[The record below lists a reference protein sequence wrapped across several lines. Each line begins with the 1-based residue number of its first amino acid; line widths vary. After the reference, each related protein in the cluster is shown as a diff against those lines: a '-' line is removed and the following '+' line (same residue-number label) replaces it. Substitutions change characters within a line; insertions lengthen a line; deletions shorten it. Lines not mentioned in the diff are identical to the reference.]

1 MMKRQRI
8 WFLTTGRRLA
18 VATLMLVLPGCHI
31 AQPDFTDRSRQDCE
45 HGDQEACRMLDAL
58 NALQPATPPPARSRP
73 SPRPTP
79 VQTDVQALMK
89 GMAQARSSPRAGHQ
103 EDAPRPDAP
112 LHDDPV
118 PIQGPTDTGLPDE
131 GRL

>member
-1 MMKRQRI
+1 MRKGPRSR
-8 WFLTTGRRLA
+8 FLTTGRRLA
-18 VATLMLVLPGCHI
+18 VATLTLVLPGCQVAH
-31 AQPDFTDRSRQDCE
+31 PDFTDRSRQDCE

-58 NALQPATPPPARSRP
+58 NAPQPATPSPARSKP

-79 VQTDVQALMK
+79 LQIDVQTIMK

-112 LHDDPV
+112 LHDEPV
-118 PIQGPTDTGLPDE
+118 PIQAPTDTGSPDE
-131 GRL
+131 RGP